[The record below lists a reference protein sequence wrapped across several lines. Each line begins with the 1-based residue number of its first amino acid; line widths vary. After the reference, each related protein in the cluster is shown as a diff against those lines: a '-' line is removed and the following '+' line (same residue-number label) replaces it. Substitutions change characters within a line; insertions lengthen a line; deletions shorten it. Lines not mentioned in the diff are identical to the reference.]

1 MVLDSRS
8 NLPTKGSEMESGNL
22 FQKRETDEQKKGVD
36 NTLAQTGY
44 WPWQS
49 YKDQGELEWK

>member
-44 WPWQS
+44 
-49 YKDQGELEWK
+49 